1 MLVTDDGGDAEEV
14 DAACILDTGG
24 GASTVTA
31 SLPTN
36 DIGTLLNR
44 W

>member
-1 MLVTDDGGDAEEV
+1 MLVTDDCGDTEEV
-14 DAACILDTGG
+14 DAACPLDTGG
-24 GASTVTA
+24 GASAVTA

-36 DIGTLLNR
+36 DSGTLLNR